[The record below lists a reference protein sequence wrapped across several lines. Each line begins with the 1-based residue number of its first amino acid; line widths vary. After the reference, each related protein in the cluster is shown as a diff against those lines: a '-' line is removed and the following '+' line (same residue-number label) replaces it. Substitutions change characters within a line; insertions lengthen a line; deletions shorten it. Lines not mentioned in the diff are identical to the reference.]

1 MTIKQQGGVFGRNP
15 TFNDVTIDGTLTFN
29 GDIDID
35 SDLKVSG
42 DLDVT
47 GDANLDGSVTINES
61 AADKDFRVE
70 GTTDSYLI
78 YADADQQS
86 VGIGISNPNSYAF
99 NDPVKLAV
107 GNTSGSTTLSIVSD
121 PSSFGYLAF
130 ADGTSGAS
138 RYAGRIE
145 YQHGTGSMYFYVND
159 GSQNINISSS
169 GNLAFPSGQGIDFS
183 ATAGTGTSELLDDY
197 EEGDWTPVYKTSGTN
212 YDSIVY
218 NFQFGT
224 YIKIGQLVWVS
235 FQLRTTSVTVGSAS
249 GNIRLGGLPFT
260 VGSGNADDAFSPNA
274 IHTNFASGSHGVS
287 SPVNGTTESQLMD
300 SSHSIASAATIATG
314 ANGNWLQGNIIY
326 VAS

>member
-47 GDANLDGSVTINES
+47 GAANLDGSVTINES

-107 GNTSGSTTLSIVSD
+107 GNTSGSTTLSIVSN
-121 PSSFGYLAF
+121 PSSFGYLTF

-159 GSQNINISSS
+159 GCSK
-169 GNLAFPSGQGIDFS
+169 
-183 ATAGTGTSELLDDY
+183 Y
-197 EEGDWTPVYKTSGTN
+197 
-212 YDSIVY
+212 
-218 NFQFGT
+218 
-224 YIKIGQLVWVS
+224 
-235 FQLRTTSVTVGSAS
+235 
-249 GNIRLGGLPFT
+249 
-260 VGSGNADDAFSPNA
+260 
-274 IHTNFASGSHGVS
+274 
-287 SPVNGTTESQLMD
+287 
-300 SSHSIASAATIATG
+300 
-314 ANGNWLQGNIIY
+314 
-326 VAS
+326 

>member
-15 TFNDVTIDGTLTFN
+15 TFNDVTIEGDLEIDGTLKFD
-29 GDIDID
+29 GDIDIN
-35 SDLKVSG
+35 SDLKVNG
-42 DLDVT
+42 DLEVLGQSALGAT
-47 GDANLDGSVTINES
+47 IPSDAHATWSQYFVGEKGSVISEKLNAGGLFGMWLTDNVYIDNDTGS
-61 AADKDFRVE
+61 FAYL
-70 GTTDSYLI
+70 TTDEASAVRCEAGEIEFRSAPSGTAGAAMTLTQ
-78 YADADQQS
+78 YAK
-86 VGIGISNPNSYAF
+86 F
-99 NDPVKLAV
+99 
-107 GNTSGSTTLSIVSD
+107 TT
-121 PSSFGYLAF
+121 A
-130 ADGTSGAS
+130 
-138 RYAGRIE
+138 
-145 YQHGTGSMYFYVND
+145 
-159 GSQNINISSS
+159 
-169 GNLAFPSGQGIDFS
+169 GNLAFVSGKGIDFS

-197 EEGDWTPVYKTSGTN
+197 EEGDWTPIYKTSGTN